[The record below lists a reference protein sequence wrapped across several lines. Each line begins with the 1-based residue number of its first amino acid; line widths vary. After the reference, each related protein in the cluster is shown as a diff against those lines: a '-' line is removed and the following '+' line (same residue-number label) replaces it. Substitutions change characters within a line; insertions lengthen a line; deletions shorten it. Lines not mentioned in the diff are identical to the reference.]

1 MAKRKKKE
9 QQLKSYQE
17 SGADYLKR
25 TGLNANQE
33 SGADYLSRTKTG
45 TPWKQQTTTTA
56 QDGLYG
62 SAMSRINA
70 RMQQDRA
77 RDAAM
82 ANTKYWQQAAQ
93 DAAHSQNG
101 DQSWQVYM
109 AKQISDTPG
118 GYDQWKAEQRR
129 NSERETAKN
138 RKLVQDMTYSGRHGT
153 EDAYKL
159 LQQGYSADQA
169 RQLIQRSDD
178 IEDWYAKQTLRDRY
192 KKLDADKKSGIY
204 DWRDHPEVLD
214 LTSWKTAR
222 GWINQQDYDINKTKQ
237 ELATARQQEE
247 GYKKFIEGRRTK
259 SALAAAEERGGAP
272 GNYAGELYDLL
283 NNYDP
288 EEPDEKHEQARNKA
302 LRNAEK
308 ALQEMNYG
316 GVDFTKGDRNKVR
329 EYLYSMISGGKD
341 TYADAEARLNAEG
354 TEEATAKR
362 RAELE
367 AESEGERNITLRA
380 ARDTLDGMMS
390 GNAPRRAQ
398 IGRGIRTD
406 EDNEIARGYL
416 YDSIMPDSYEER
428 IAKYEAEGN
437 QEGIRKLNDALDN
450 AMTAQMTGQDVDEYA
465 GAIFD
470 LVNGGDIEQRM
481 AGEEVPSAKKQ
492 QMDEILDRMIE
503 MGPQRNMFYTQEYLA
518 DADDY
523 LEEPEVMAAQKLNR
537 ATQDRIKELEA
548 EERMLAKYN
557 GYITKYSLGNN
568 GQYKPENDR
577 GLDNPWQSLSDQ
589 ERGIQTTDVN
599 RIYSFI
605 NGGKEWQAW
614 ATMYGTAEP
623 QLTSEY
629 DYAGMMNDTEIR
641 IFNNFYNYGRYDE
654 ARQFLDGLKA
664 TGVLGA
670 RYREVESIRTQE
682 AAKKMPVLS
691 SIGAQAMTTVNT
703 ALGPA
708 QALAGLMGSESV
720 KDPNSNWYAP
730 ARQSEEIQNTIAQ
743 ELGPYGQTYLVGMN
757 SIRNVING
765 FITRGMGVTGKA
777 SQTAASLGVFAS
789 QIYQESTYKYLAETG
804 DYNATRGLAALDAV
818 METAE
823 ELLPYEAML
832 SHYGGRPIIAYLAN
846 ALSEAGEEFTGATVG
861 DKIKGLITGRDSV
874 EKRGDE
880 IFAAGGYYDKKGQWV
895 ELDKSD
901 TKKAVNEADAQAL
914 REKGEEIINNTL
926 AGFAGGG
933 LGALYS
939 GITYSVDTYRQ
950 GQQIQNNQNT
960 YDGQSG
966 VERLVRMGTGMKE
979 GTQSNRIANE
989 VLDTVMNG
997 KKPNRYKLGKLYQAM
1012 VEETGEAQRQVV
1024 RDTIMRDVKNQL
1036 KAEGV
1041 GDDEAEEYAGIITD
1055 SLVNGGKMSKSD
1067 KMTLAKDAG
1076 AIRVWQT
1083 YNTASMPM
1091 AATIEKINT
1100 NTAEQRSVM
1109 ETLGDMMGGT
1119 EYEESGAADEVGK
1132 AVKETKNAADALDYL
1147 AKNNSNLMSEEYAEL
1162 AKEAQENDKEAKKSK
1177 SYVDDVMKIR
1187 MAAFAYRET
1196 APRTNLSQE
1205 TAQKLFEA
1213 AQRENE
1219 ELDKM
1224 RLQNNAKLTPGEGKA
1239 DFDGAEYGTDEWKE
1253 KVSQFSKTVRNRMGA
1268 AAEIATRL
1276 GYTAHFINDE
1286 SRPFVNGWQIGE
1298 SGDIVF
1304 NVASGLKHHM
1314 LATAAHEMTHW
1325 LEHNSWE
1332 GYNQLRSFI
1341 VGSLRAKGINVEER
1355 LMQTIRNQ
1363 DVIRVKEAEKGGKST
1378 IPQLTLNDAMAEL
1391 VAKSCEN
1398 LLTSKEMKEA
1408 LAKEN
1413 PSLYNQVKTFVKD
1426 IIARIDNALEDWTD
1440 FSMSKEARELREER
1454 DQIAKLWLSA
1464 RDEAQGKEYTEK
1476 ELDEIASDVAETA
1489 EFSIQTLPNGQKYVE
1504 IDTDQKQFSKLKPSQ
1519 YLPLARKVIMAR
1531 FAQKGNNTYKLP
1543 DNTGTAIVNSDTANE
1558 YAFPSKRKGMTTA
1571 YKKVKGKASTEI
1583 DNLINASWRLKPGD
1597 PLYPNPST
1605 GHTPKNMKYYAVL
1618 FRINGKKFYTG
1629 ILNVQVKNSGQY
1641 LYDFSQIKEDTRL
1654 NGSNNATPA
1663 TVQVANPPSVKAN
1676 ITQNKTNGKVQTSV
1690 SEMDEQYMR
1699 AVKNGDMET
1708 AQRMVEDA
1716 AEKAM
1721 PDSKIRLK
1729 NGKLRKLYHGTYSDM
1744 FTVFDPNLI
1753 GTAREGD
1760 VGFFGKGFY
1769 FAYTKGEA
1777 SYYGRNVMEV
1787 YLNMVKPFNY
1797 QQNLQYMDGKRTTDY
1812 NASRAVFVTRFADMF
1827 PELAN
1832 KHYVTVLEQGA
1843 DTAKRLSLKEFGE
1856 IYKKTIRDQKF
1867 KIEKVNGEY
1876 GDEWLALSDKKTE
1889 KYTDREGKERSY
1901 TYYDFQQRYMNEEDA
1916 RNQLTNAYLYLEK
1929 SVYDH
1934 IDIPNPTVIVM
1945 ETELSQALQERG
1957 YDGVIQSEDG
1967 DEAVVFVSKQIKLA
1981 DPVTY
1986 DKNNK
1991 PIPLSE
1997 RFNKTEPDIR
2007 YSVAEI
2013 DDQYMRAVE
2022 EGDTEKQQE
2031 MVNAAAAKNSYNIR
2045 AYHGTGRA
2053 DRVGTVFR
2061 PDRATSGPMAFF
2073 TDNREIAEN
2082 YARDKKDTSI
2092 AYDEEYGDYYN
2103 QFRVKVKGKS
2113 VPVGKLWSTLS
2124 FAERQKITEAAKHI
2138 TLDDEAEE
2146 IIYDENAQYGIGNF
2160 TDYERKLHGWN
2171 SIDTL
2176 IDGWLEGGTLWNREG
2191 DFLKVLEL
2199 AGIKGV
2205 TWNNPDARVEKV
2217 YDTFL
2222 KILKPFDTSKE
2233 YTKTFTS
2240 GLRSWWANQN
2250 QEQFIRESEGAD
2262 FWDKN
2267 SVTMEEW
2274 IDDAERDI
2282 KNGTTHNWTRI
2293 PDAVTA
2299 YLKEQGY
2306 DGIKDNG
2313 GKGGG
2318 AGHTVWIPFTSEQVK
2333 SADPVVRDD
2342 NGNVIPLSERFNPQ
2356 KVDIRYSVEESPD
2369 MDVNRFMV
2377 GLNEASLNTVQEK
2390 TMLRQ
2395 FKGLRTNIDLYEMA
2409 ANENRREIRK
2419 LEDKQKKDG
2428 KLSAYDRN
2436 ELSKHRNRLKNNE
2449 QRVEMLRRQLVKVT
2463 RDGGFAKLMYRQ
2475 AGMMSRLVSGRT
2487 ADEVNATV
2495 RAMNA
2500 ELENVTKEMAE
2511 RANRLKKL
2519 AEKEAVLRIR
2529 QQFNRAGLRK
2539 IATQL
2544 KSEMNSDLDVETIEN
2559 RLALIALKMKQE
2571 QFDKENTTELADLL
2585 VGKMHKA
2592 YDSYVL
2598 DELRGRTIVLG
2609 KAAMAELKGQNR
2621 TLSDVRKELAGT
2633 GIRIASK
2640 GTGTLDQNWDE
2651 LCDIIPGLDRNTNS
2665 GDQLDALL
2673 DVIRSEKRMTA
2684 NEYGSDEN
2692 MVQISAK
2699 ILEAAQ
2705 QLMPEIVTSEK
2716 NLSAIRET
2724 LKFVAEMSGEAREA
2738 AGAMDEVNQMIRN
2751 LQKKQTAAAEGT
2763 ERLAGD
2769 IRDAIDYFNE
2779 LGEQSEAAMWKSERV
2794 KLIEQLKSENTQNLL
2809 AEQAKW
2815 KAKIEKDQ
2823 DARKKMESNLSLR
2836 RKITTNYSRIRKLL
2850 INETDQK
2857 NVPEH
2862 MKSLARYMLKLLT
2875 ENDLTGRKITGID
2888 KKDLLDT
2895 QRVLGAMD
2903 KIDDEF
2909 TMDDLLMITDEEAQ
2923 AAVADA
2929 LADLEDGIKFY
2940 NATPG
2945 KDLMSNLQA
2954 FSNALTRVQEAVST
2968 ISSVIN
2974 AERSISFLDRRE
2986 DVADVAESVRA
2997 GMRNSRFKG
3006 ELKGRGSE
3014 ILSKTKGEI
3023 VYNNMTPVYFFKNLL
3038 NNGMQLLWKDT
3049 EKSENRNGLETQKA
3063 QDYLGTLAERTGYR
3077 NWADQTHEVMLG
3089 GRKQKLTIENMM
3101 ELYAIWKREQTT
3113 NPEMSQHLS
3122 KGGVFIQQNDQKE
3135 GKLRREIST
3144 QRAVRVTD
3152 EEIQKIYDTMTAEQ
3166 KEYMDGIVSYLSNQM
3181 SDLGNEASMRM
3192 YGIKKYKESY
3202 YFPMKVWDGVKSAR
3216 SDRGISG
3223 VDENR
3228 AAHKSW
3234 SKRRQHMAKNALV
3247 IGNFTEDAV
3256 RHIVEMINYN
3266 TMAPAIENM
3275 NKVLNYRFTE
3285 GEDADTETQRN
3296 LRVMFQEAYGRE
3308 ALRYLEDFMKALN
3321 GGVNGQER
3329 TLWDT
3334 LLSGFKKNAVSGSLS
3349 VAAQQPLSYIRA
3361 AMMVSP
3367 KYLAAALS
3375 PAYWKGSLAEM
3386 RKYSGLAV
3394 IKKMGRFDMNF
3405 GQSAKE
3411 YITPEKKVK
3420 GIVKAID
3427 KTGDV
3432 ITALPG
3438 LMDDMTWTRIWSAVK
3453 MEQHALN
3460 PGMDMK
3466 SDAFLEKVAERFN
3479 EVIRMTQVYDSVLA
3493 KSPNLRSTNPWK
3505 KTITSFMAEPTLS
3518 MNVLEDAWRNIST
3531 KGGKQQAIKALATFV
3546 LSAAAQAAVKGFFS
3560 TGRTPDKKK
3569 NKEENFLYRLTYNLM
3584 NEVNPLGLIPGY
3596 SSLVDTLKNG
3606 ELTDNSMSV
3615 IAKAKEAITNL
3626 NKLVQGGEEM
3636 NWYRAIEDSI
3646 GQLLQIGTNIPA
3658 KNMMRDF
3665 RAMANFFSNGE
3676 LSALTGQSYA
3686 KRGTSKNVLKYQ
3698 ALDLIHSEDL
3708 IGLINK
3714 ELGDAGYKT
3723 DNKAY
3728 YQRLYEAQ
3736 KAGNEEKEEDIKEY
3750 LQLGKGVSE
3759 ETIQKQ
3765 MNSMTKGDE
3774 DRTAEEKAEYLTE
3787 NASQKTA
3794 SDYVTAQLKSGEID
3808 AVQAR
3813 KLFGELYPEKSADDI
3828 WWKVDRIEYQK
3839 ETGTKDTVSGY
3850 YYRLEDAVNANKAD
3864 QINSAVQKLLKHG
3877 LTKEKIKDQLS
3888 KMYKS
3893 EWMAADSK
3901 GKVKIRDAVTKAYKA
3916 AGYTVADADKTF
3928 ESWRKDAEK
3937 KNKKKDGSS
3946 SLPKAIGY
3954 RASTGMS
3961 DTKSSSKDT
3970 TGRYGKGNI
3979 DLNNRKTVKNKD
3991 GTISTEISMS
4001 FYDEDTGKEVLIPTV
4016 INGKIVSDE
4025 EAIDHYYRTGE
4036 YLGMFDTWQEAEE
4049 YAEMLHKRQDW
4060 YYNNR

>member
-9 QQLKSYQE
+9 QQLNSYQE

-33 SGADYLSRTKTG
+33 SGADYLSRTKAG
-45 TPWKQQTTTTA
+45 TPWQQKTTTTA
-56 QDGLYG
+56 QNGLYG
-62 SAMSRINA
+62 SVMGRINA
-70 RMQQDRA
+70 RMQQDRE
-77 RDAAM
+77 RKAAL

-129 NSERETAKN
+129 RSERETAKN
-138 RKLVQDMTYSGRHGT
+138 RQLVQDMTYSGRHGA

-159 LQQGYSADQA
+159 LQQGYNADQA

-192 KKLDADKKSGIY
+192 KNLDADKKSGLY
-204 DWRDHPEVLD
+204 DWSDHPEVLD

-222 GWINQQDYDINKTKQ
+222 GWINQQDYDISKTKQ

-247 GYKKFIEGRRTK
+247 GFKKFIEGRRNK
-259 SALAAAEERGGAP
+259 SELAAAEERGGAP

-288 EEPDEKHEQARNKA
+288 EEPDEKHEQARNEA
-302 LRNAEK
+302 LRNAEN
-308 ALQEMNYG
+308 ALREMNYG
-316 GVDFTKGDRNKVR
+316 GVDFTQGDRNKVR

-341 TYADAEARLNAEG
+341 TYADAAARLNAEG
-354 TEEATAKR
+354 SEEAIAKR
-362 RAELE
+362 RAELQ

-380 ARDTLDGMMS
+380 ARDTLDGMMR
-390 GNAPRRAQ
+390 GNAPRKAQ
-398 IGRGIRTD
+398 IGRGARTD

-428 IAKYEAEGN
+428 IAKYEEEGD
-437 QEGIRKLNDALDN
+437 QERIRKLNDALDN
-450 AMTAQMTGQDVDEYA
+450 AMMAQMTGQDVDEYA

-470 LVNGGDIEQRM
+470 TVNGGDIEQKM
-481 AGEEVPSAKKQ
+481 GEEELPSAKKQ
-492 QMDEILDRMIE
+492 QLDEILDRMIE
-503 MGPQRNMFYTQEYLA
+503 TGPQRNMFYTQEYLA
-518 DADDY
+518 DADEY
-523 LEEPEVMAAQKLNR
+523 LEEPEVQAAQKLNR

-577 GLDNPWQSLSDQ
+577 GLDNPWQTQSD
-589 ERGIQTTDVN
+589 EDRGIQTTDVN
-599 RIYSFI
+599 RIYSYI

-614 ATMYGTAEP
+614 ATKYGTAEP

-682 AAKKMPVLS
+682 AAKKMPITS

-777 SQTAASLGVFAS
+777 PQTVASLGVFAS

-880 IFAAGGYYDKKGQWV
+880 IFAAGGYYDKNGQWV

-933 LGALYS
+933 LGAIYS
-939 GITYSVDTYRQ
+939 GLTYTVDTYNQGRQ
-950 GQQIQNNQNT
+950 VSSERNNYAGMT
-960 YDGQSG
+960 GA
-966 VERLVRMGTGMKE
+966 ERLAQLGAGMKE
-979 GTQSNRIANE
+979 GTQSHRIANE
-989 VLDTVMNG
+989 VLDTIQEG
-997 KKPNRYKLGKLYQAM
+997 KKPNNYTLGKLYQAIAT
-1012 VEETGEAQRQVV
+1012 ETGEEQAEVARETVERTV
-1024 RDTIMRDVKNQL
+1024 REQL
-1036 KAEGV
+1036 AAAGV
-1041 GDDEAEEYAGIITD
+1041 TGEEAEEYAGIIAKGA
-1055 SLVNGGKMSKSD
+1055 LEGGRIDMHD
-1067 KMTLAKDAG
+1067 RTVLARSAE
-1076 AIRVWQT
+1076 AIKVWQEYQT
-1083 YNTASMPM
+1083 VTPVTVEVVDKIDQATA
-1091 AATIEKINT
+1091 K
-1100 NTAEQRSVM
+1100 QKSVM
-1109 ETLGDMMGGT
+1109 DTLGELTQNTVKG
-1119 EYEESGAADEVGK
+1119 SGVTADEVDR
-1132 AVKETKNAADALDYL
+1132 AIRRTKSDAEAIDYL
-1147 AKNNSNLMSEEYAEL
+1147 QKTNPNLMSEEYAQT
-1162 AKEAQENDKEAKKSK
+1162 AKEILESDPEAKKTK
-1177 SYVDDVMKIR
+1177 RYVDDVMKIR
-1187 MAAFAYRET
+1187 MAALTYRENMP
-1196 APRTNLSQE
+1196 ATNLTKES
-1205 TAQKLFEA
+1205 AQKLFAAAQKEA
-1213 AQRENE
+1213 AEADRLRLENN
-1219 ELDKM
+1219 KA
-1224 RLQNNAKLTPGEGKA
+1224 LQPGRGVATFE
-1239 DFDGAEYGTDEWKE
+1239 GAEYGTDEWTE
-1253 KVSQFSKTVRNRMGA
+1253 KVKAQPKQVRNQMIM
-1268 AAEIATRL
+1268 AAEVAKRFGHTVE
-1276 GYTAHFINDE
+1276 FINDPARE
-1286 SRPFVNGWQIGE
+1286 MVNGWQIAQDG
-1298 SGDIVF
+1298 GIVI
-1304 NVASGLKHHM
+1304 NIASASGRRMHNM
-1314 LATAAHEMTHW
+1314 LATAVHEMTHW
-1325 LEHNSWE
+1325 LEHNSE
-1332 GYNQLRSFI
+1332 NGYANLRRFI
-1341 VGSLRAKGINVEER
+1341 LNSLEKNGEDIGEMVMR
-1355 LMQTIRNQ
+1355 TIRNQ
-1363 DVIRVKEAEKGGKST
+1363 DVVRAKEEASGKKSS
-1378 IPQLTLNDAMAEL
+1378 IPQLTVSDAVAEI
-1391 VAKSCEN
+1391 VAKGSEGI
-1398 LLTSKEMKEA
+1398 LSSKEMKET
-1408 LAKEN
+1408 LAKED
-1413 PSLYNQVKTFVKD
+1413 PGLYDKVKEFVKNF
-1426 IIARIDNALEDWTD
+1426 IARLDNALQGIDT
-1440 FSMSKEARELREER
+1440 SLSREARALKEER

-1464 RDEAQGKEYTEK
+1464 REEALGGKPAAEDVTPAQAMQMSVAQLDEAYMQAVEAGDTE
-1476 ELDEIASDVAETA
+1476 
-1489 EFSIQTLPNGQKYVE
+1489 Q
-1504 IDTDQKQFSKLKPSQ
+1504 
-1519 YLPLARKVIMAR
+1519 M
-1531 FAQKGNNTYKLP
+1531 
-1543 DNTGTAIVNSDTANE
+1543 
-1558 YAFPSKRKGMTTA
+1558 
-1571 YKKVKGKASTEI
+1571 
-1583 DNLINASWRLKPGD
+1583 
-1597 PLYPNPST
+1597 
-1605 GHTPKNMKYYAVL
+1605 
-1618 FRINGKKFYTG
+1618 
-1629 ILNVQVKNSGQY
+1629 QV
-1641 LYDFSQIKEDTRL
+1641 
-1654 NGSNNATPA
+1654 
-1663 TVQVANPPSVKAN
+1663 
-1676 ITQNKTNGKVQTSV
+1676 
-1690 SEMDEQYMR
+1690 
-1699 AVKNGDMET
+1699 
-1708 AQRMVEDA
+1708 MVEAA

-1721 PDSKIRLK
+1721 PDSKMRLK
-1729 NGKLRKLYHGTYSDM
+1729 NGKLRKLYHGTYSDT
-1744 FTVFDPNLI
+1744 FTVFDPAWI

-1760 VGFFGKGFY
+1760 VGFFGRGFY

-1777 SYYGRNVMEV
+1777 SFYGNNVMEV

-1797 QQNLQYMDGKRTTDY
+1797 QQQLQYLDGQRTYEY
-1812 NASRAVFVTRFADMF
+1812 NASRAVFVTRFAELF

-1832 KHYVTVLEQGA
+1832 DHYVTVYEKGS
-1843 DTAKRLSLKEFGE
+1843 DTAKELSLKEFAE
-1856 IYKKTIRDQKF
+1856 IYKKTIKNQKF
-1867 KIEKVNGEY
+1867 KVEKVKGEY
-1876 GDEWLALSDKKTE
+1876 GDEWLVLSDKKTE
-1889 KYTDREGKERSY
+1889 SYTDDEGKEHSW
-1901 TYYDFQQRYMNEEDA
+1901 TYYDFQQRSLNEADA
-1916 RNQLTNAYLYLEK
+1916 KNQLTNAYLYLER

-1934 IDIPNPTVIVM
+1934 ISIPNSTIIVM
-1945 ETELSQALQERG
+1945 ETNFSQALQERG

-1967 DEAVVFVSKQIKLA
+1967 DEAVVFDSKQIKLA
-1981 DPVTY
+1981 DTVTY

-2031 MVNAAAAKNSYNIR
+2031 MVNAAAAKNSYNIK

-2233 YTKTFTS
+2233 YTKAFTS
-2240 GLRSWWANQN
+2240 GLRSWWAKQN
-2250 QEQFIRESEGAD
+2250 QAKYIRESEGAD

-2267 SVTMEEW
+2267 SITMDEW

-2282 KNGTTHNWTRI
+2282 ENGTTHNWTRI

-2299 YLKEQGY
+2299 YLKEQEY

-2356 KVDIRYSVEESPD
+2356 KEDIRYSVEESPD
-2369 MDVNRFMV
+2369 MDVSRFMV
-2377 GLNEASLNTVQEK
+2377 GLNETSLKTVQER

-2395 FKGLRTNIDLYEMA
+2395 FKGLQTNIDLYQMA
-2409 ANENRREIRK
+2409 AADNRRAIRK
-2419 LEDKQKKDG
+2419 LEAKEKKDG

-2436 ELSKHRNRLKNNE
+2436 ELSKQRNLLKNNE
-2449 QRVEMLRRQLVKVT
+2449 ERVDMLRRSLVKVT
-2463 RDGGFAKLMYRQ
+2463 QDGGFAKLMFKQ
-2475 AGMMSRLVSGRT
+2475 AKMMDRLVTGRT
-2487 ADEVNATV
+2487 ADEVRSTV
-2495 RAMNA
+2495 RAMND
-2500 ELENVTKEMAE
+2500 ELENVTKEMAARSE
-2511 RANRLKKL
+2511 RLKKL

-2529 QQFNRAGLRK
+2529 QQFNRAGLRR
-2539 IATQL
+2539 IATKL

-2621 TLSDVRKELAGT
+2621 TLADVRRELAGT

-2640 GTGTLDQNWDE
+2640 GNGTLDQNWDE

-2705 QLMPEIVTSEK
+2705 ELMPEIVTSEK
-2716 NLSAIRET
+2716 NMSAIREA
-2724 LKFVAEMSGEAREA
+2724 LKFVAEMTGEAKEA

-2763 ERLAGD
+2763 EKLAGD
-2769 IRDAIDYFNE
+2769 IRDAIEYFNE

-2794 KLIEQLKSENTQNLL
+2794 KLIEQLKSKNTQDLL

-2815 KAKIEKDQ
+2815 REKIAKDTETRKQ
-2823 DARKKMESNLSLR
+2823 AESNMSLRKKIN
-2836 RKITTNYSRIRKLL
+2836 TNYSRMRKL
-2850 INETDQK
+2850 IVNETDQK

-2862 MKSLARYMLKLLT
+2862 MKSLARYMLQLLT
-2875 ENDLTGRKITGID
+2875 ENDVTGRKITGMD
-2888 KKDLLDT
+2888 PKDLADT
-2895 QRVLGAMD
+2895 LRVLGVMSEQD
-2903 KIDDEF
+2903 GDFTIDD
-2909 TMDDLLMITDEEAQ
+2909 LQLITDEEAQ
-2923 AAVADA
+2923 AQVADA
-2929 LADLEDGIKFY
+2929 LADLEEGIEEY
-2940 NATPG
+2940 NRSPG
-2945 KDLMSNLQA
+2945 KGLLENLQSFGA
-2954 FSNALTRVQEAVST
+2954 SLAKIQDAVAV

-2974 AERSISFLDRRE
+2974 AERSISFLDRRQ
-2986 DVADVAESVRA
+2986 DVADFAETVRHDM
-2997 GMRNSRFKG
+2997 GRSRFRG
-3006 ELKGRGSE
+3006 EWRGRGS
-3014 ILSKTKGEI
+3014 KAVNTAKNAV
-3023 VYNNMTPVYFFKNLL
+3023 VYGNTTPVYFFKNLM
-3038 NNGMQLLWKDT
+3038 NRGMQALWNDMA
-3049 EKSENRNGLETQKA
+3049 KSEDRNGLETQKA
-3063 QDYLGTLAERTGYR
+3063 QDFMRGLGERTHYR
-3077 NWADQTHEVMLG
+3077 DWAGQTHEVTLG
-3089 GRKQKLTIENMM
+3089 GKKMTLTIGNMM

-3122 KGGVFIQQNDQKE
+3122 KGGVFIQKSANANEE
-3135 GKLRREIST
+3135 GRLRREKEVN
-3144 QRAVRVTD
+3144 RATRVTD
-3152 EEIQKIYDTMTAEQ
+3152 EEIAKIYDTLTKEQ
-3166 KEYMDGIVSYLSNQM
+3166 KEYLDSVVKYLSNDM
-3181 SDLGNEASMRM
+3181 SELGNEASMRM

-3223 VDENR
+3223 TDENR
-3228 AAHKSW
+3228 MAHRSW

-3247 IGNFTEDAV
+3247 IGDFTEDAV

-3266 TMAPAIENM
+3266 TMAPAIENL

-3296 LRVMFQEAYGRE
+3296 LRVMFEEAYGKE
-3308 ALRYLEDFMKALN
+3308 ALKYLETFMKDMN
-3321 GGVNGQER
+3321 GGTVQDQR
-3329 TLWDT
+3329 KTLRDRMLT
-3334 LLSGFKKNAVSGSLS
+3334 IFKKNAVAGSLS
-3349 VAAQQPLSYIRA
+3349 VAMQQPLSYIRA

-3367 KYLAAALS
+3367 KYLAGALN
-3375 PAYWKGSLAEM
+3375 PQYYKGSYREM
-3386 RKYSGLAV
+3386 IEHSGVAV
-3394 IKKMGRFDMNF
+3394 IKNMGRFDMNF
-3405 GQSAKE
+3405 GQSAKD
-3411 YITPEKKVK
+3411 YITPETKGNAYEKVSDLLTK
-3420 GIVKAID
+3420 
-3427 KTGDV
+3427 
-3432 ITALPG
+3432 LPQ
-3438 LMDDMTWTRIWSAVK
+3438 LMDTMTWTRMWSAVK

-3466 SDAFLEKVAERFN
+3466 SEAFLNKVAERFG
-3479 EVIRMTQVYDSVLA
+3479 ELMRRTQVYDSVMV
-3493 KSPNLRSTNPWK
+3493 KSQNMRSQNIGMK
-3505 KTITSFMAEPTLS
+3505 IITSFMAEPTLS
-3518 MNVLEDAWRNIST
+3518 LNVLADAVRNAGQE
-3531 KGGKQQAIKALATFV
+3531 GGKANLAKAGATFMLSAVMQALVKALMG
-3546 LSAAAQAAVKGFFS
+3546 S
-3560 TGRTPDKKK
+3560 GRTPDKKK
-3569 NKEENFLYRLTYNLM
+3569 TWEENFWNKFGYNLI
-3584 NEVNPLGLIPGY
+3584 NEVDPAGLIPGFNDMIE
-3596 SSLVDTLKNG
+3596 VLKNG
-3606 ELTDNSMSV
+3606 ELTDDAMS
-3615 IAKAKEAITNL
+3615 IIG
-3626 NKLVQGGEEM
+3626 KLTSVWQTAS
-3636 NWYRAIEDSI
+3636 RAVNGNGRGAWRDIEDTA
-3646 GQLLQIGTNIPA
+3646 GQLAQMFTNIPA
-3658 KNMMRDF
+3658 KNIARDA
-3665 RAMANFFSNGE
+3665 RAMLNFFGAVTGI
-3676 LSALTGQSYA
+3676 SAEGITGDTYA
-3686 KRGTSKNVLKYQ
+3686 NRATSRAVIRKQLLEN
-3698 ALDLIHSEDL
+3698 IHTADNL
-3708 IGLINK
+3708 IGVVNQW
-3714 ELGDAGYKT
+3714 LGDAGYKT

-3728 YQRLYEAQ
+3728 YERLY
-3736 KAGNEEKEEDIKEY
+3736 KAERAGDTQAAEEIREY
-3750 LQLGKGVSE
+3750 LQAGKGIKSE
-3759 ETIQKQ
+3759 QTIEQQ
-3765 MNSMTKGDE
+3765 MRGMIKNDAGLTDSEKIKALRDKGMKDSDIAQWIADRYRDGEITKDKAVKLYLEANPKKTKDE
-3774 DRTAEEKAEYLTE
+3774 AYFYFEQAEWEARTGKDVGTSDYFRLNDAVDSGNAAEYKRAAAELENHGHSAEEVEKHTK
-3787 NASQKTA
+3787 SRITA
-3794 SDYVTAQLKSGEID
+3794 NYKDGKITKQAAQRQLKEL
-3808 AVQAR
+3808 A
-3813 KLFGELYPEKSADDI
+3813 KLDENES
-3828 WWKVDRIEYQK
+3828 WWTLDRIDYQK
-3839 ETGTKDTVSGY
+3839 ETKKEDSVSGY
-3850 YYRLEDAVNANKAD
+3850 YYRLTDAVNANRQE
-3864 QINSAVQKLLKHG
+3864 QITSAVQQLLKHG
-3877 LTKEKIKDQLS
+3877 ITKDKIKSKLS
-3888 KMYKS
+3888 DWKS
-3893 EWMAADSK
+3893 EYLKADSA
-3901 GKVKIRDAVTKAYKA
+3901 GRIRIRDAITKAYRA
-3916 AGYTVADADKTF
+3916 AGYTKADADKTI
-3928 ESWRKDAEK
+3928 EGWKKDEK
-3937 KNKKKDGSS
+3937 KKTNKK
-3946 SLPKAIGY
+3946 
-3954 RASTGMS
+3954 
-3961 DTKSSSKDT
+3961 
-3970 TGRYGKGNI
+3970 
-3979 DLNNRKTVKNKD
+3979 
-3991 GTISTEISMS
+3991 
-4001 FYDEDTGKEVLIPTV
+4001 
-4016 INGKIVSDE
+4016 
-4025 EAIDHYYRTGE
+4025 
-4036 YLGMFDTWQEAEE
+4036 
-4049 YAEMLHKRQDW
+4049 
-4060 YYNNR
+4060 